1 MIIYYETIGSRI
13 RAARKRKG
21 LSQSELAELV
31 GVTSAYISYL
41 ENGERNMSVES
52 FIEIVCALN
61 ISADELLVDILPN
74 KIRSTSQEMLTLLS
88 DCSEFEGRVLLA
100 IMRGAKAAIR
110 ESMQKENR
118 RP

>member
-1 MIIYYETIGSRI
+1 MALNYSTIGGRI
-13 RAARKRKG
+13 KVVRKRKDI
-21 LSQSELAELV
+21 SQTDLAERIGMSCV
-31 GVTSAYISYL
+31 YMSYIES
-41 ENGERNMSVES
+41 GERKMSLDTFVE
-52 FIEIVCALN
+52 ITRALN
-61 ISADELLVDILPN
+61 VSSDELLADILPN

-100 IMRGAKAAIR
+100 ILRGAKTAIR